1 MNGILRWI
9 MQRQHRQVTL
19 VAALSLLPFLG
30 VLSSGLL
37 ALIALQRGVK
47 QSLMTAALA
56 MVLLAGVAL
65 VSGGDPV
72 PMLEV
77 TGVMWGPVLLLAGL
91 LQGYRSLSLVFQV
104 AAILGVVAVSLVL
117 VVLPDPASVLGEI
130 MGPVKEQFSAAGQ
143 ELSEESWNSIF
154 RVMPGVMTGLVMLV
168 CLAGVFV
175 GRVWQDGLEELA
187 GRFGAEFRQL
197 KLGTVL
203 TAVST
208 LVIVIAMLVGG
219 LWVENVMWVFV
230 VLLML
235 QGLSLAHF
243 LVSEGGWPM
252 ALLIVVYGML
262 VLLLQVALPLL
273 AMLGYLDNWFGLR
286 QKLARRG

>member
-37 ALIALQRGVK
+37 ALVALQRGVK

-56 MVLLAGVAL
+56 MVLLVGVAL
-65 VSGGDPV
+65 ASGSDPV

-91 LQGYRSLSLVFQV
+91 LQAYRSLNLVFQV
-104 AAILGVVAVSLVL
+104 AAILGVVAVSLLL
-117 VVLPDPASVLGEI
+117 VVLPDPVSALGEV

-154 RVMPGVMTGLVMLV
+154 RVMPGIMTGLVTLV
-168 CLAGVFV
+168 CLTGLFV
-175 GRVWQDGLEELA
+175 GRVWQDGLEEFA

-208 LVIVIAMLVGG
+208 LTIVIAMLVGG

-252 ALLIVVYGML
+252 AVLIVVYAML
-262 VLLLQVALPLL
+262 VLLLQLALPLL
-273 AMLGYLDNWFGLR
+273 AMFGYLDNWFGLR

>member
-37 ALIALQRGVK
+37 ALVVLQRGVK
-47 QSLMTAALA
+47 QSLITAALA
-56 MVLLAGVAL
+56 MALLAGVAL
-65 VSGGDPV
+65 ASGGDPV

-77 TGVMWGPVLLLAGL
+77 TSVMWGPVLLLAGL
-91 LQGYRSLSLVFQV
+91 LQVYRSLNLVFQV

-117 VVLPDPASVLGEI
+117 VLMPDPVSVLGGV
-130 MGPVKEQFSAAGQ
+130 MGPIKEQFSVAGQ
-143 ELSEESWNSIF
+143 ELTEESWNSIF
-154 RVMPGVMTGLVMLV
+154 RVMPGVMTGLVTLV
-168 CLAGVFV
+168 CLAGLFV

-208 LVIVIAMLVGG
+208 LAIVTAMLVGG
-219 LWVENVMWVFV
+219 LWIENVMWVFV

-243 LVSEGGWPM
+243 LVSEGGWPV
-252 ALLIVVYGML
+252 ALLIVVYSLL
-262 VLLLQVALPLL
+262 VLLLQLALPLL

>member
-37 ALIALQRGVK
+37 ALVALQRGIK
-47 QSLMTAALA
+47 QSLITAAFA

-65 VSGGDPV
+65 ASGGDPV

-91 LQGYRSLSLVFQV
+91 LQAYRSLNLAFQV
-104 AAILGVVAVSLVL
+104 AAILGVVGVSLVL
-117 VVLPDPASVLGEI
+117 VALPDPVSVLGEV
-130 MGPVKEQFSAAGQ
+130 MGPVKEQFSGAGQ
-143 ELSEESWNSIF
+143 ALSEEQWNTIF
-154 RVMPGVMTGLVMLV
+154 RVMPGVMTGLVTLV
-168 CLAGVFV
+168 CLAGLFV
-175 GRVWQDGLEELA
+175 GRVWQDGLEESA
-187 GRFGAEFRQL
+187 GRFGSEFRQL
-197 KLGTVL
+197 KLGRIL

-208 LVIVIAMLVGG
+208 LTIVLAMLVGG
-219 LWVENVMWVFV
+219 LWIENVMWVFV
-230 VLLML
+230 VLLMM

-252 ALLIVVYGML
+252 ALLIVVYGL
-262 VLLLQVALPLL
+262 LILLLQWALPLL

-286 QKLARRG
+286 QKLARRV

>member
-37 ALIALQRGVK
+37 ALVALQRGVK
-47 QSLMTAALA
+47 QSLITAALA
-56 MVLLAGVAL
+56 MALLAGVAL
-65 VSGGDPV
+65 ASGGDPV

-77 TGVMWGPVLLLAGL
+77 TSVMWGPVLLLAGL
-91 LQGYRSLSLVFQV
+91 LQMYRSLNLVFQV
-104 AAILGVVAVSLVL
+104 AAILGVVGVSLVL
-117 VVLPDPASVLGEI
+117 VAMPDPVSVLGEV
-130 MGPVKEQFSAAGQ
+130 MGPVKEQFSVAGQ

-154 RVMPGVMTGLVMLV
+154 RVMPGVMTGLVTLV
-168 CLAGVFV
+168 CLAGLFV
-175 GRVWQDGLEELA
+175 GRVWQDGLEEHA

-197 KLGTVL
+197 KLGTIL
-203 TAVST
+203 TALST
-208 LVIVIAMLVGG
+208 LAIVTALLVGG
-219 LWVENVMWVFV
+219 LWIENVMWVFV

-243 LVSEGGWPM
+243 LVSEGGWPV
-252 ALLIVVYGML
+252 ALLVVVYGML
-262 VLLLQVALPLL
+262 VLLLQLALPLL
-273 AMLGYLDNWFGLR
+273 AVCGYLDNWFGLR

>member
-19 VAALSLLPFLG
+19 VAGLSLLPFLG

-37 ALIALQRGVK
+37 ALVVLQRGVK
-47 QSLMTAALA
+47 QSLITAALA
-56 MVLLAGVAL
+56 MALLVGVAL
-65 VSGGDPV
+65 ASGGDPV

-77 TGVMWGPVLLLAGL
+77 TSVMWGPVLLLAGL
-91 LQGYRSLSLVFQV
+91 LQMYRSLNLVFQV
-104 AAILGVVAVSLVL
+104 AAILGVVGVSLVL
-117 VVLPDPASVLGEI
+117 VVMPDPVSVLGEV
-130 MGPVKEQFSAAGQ
+130 MGPVKEQFSVAGQ

-154 RVMPGVMTGLVMLV
+154 RVMPGVMTGLVTLV
-168 CLAGVFV
+168 CLAGLFV

-197 KLGTVL
+197 RLGMVL

-208 LVIVIAMLVGG
+208 LAIVIALLVGG
-219 LWVENVMWVFV
+219 LWIENVMWVFV

-252 ALLIVVYGML
+252 ALLIVVYGLL
-262 VLLLQVALPLL
+262 VLLLQLALPLL